1 MMQSSKTP
9 NPQSG
14 LQKDVHKVRP
24 QVYAASVSYSVA
36 QWCWRSESKSYG
48 EDTLQDWRL

>member
-1 MMQSSKTP
+1 MRGMMQSSKTP

-36 QWCWRSESKSYG
+36 Q
-48 EDTLQDWRL
+48 